1 MRTGPRRWPELPP
14 DMNSLE
20 QAEDLKAFERRL
32 TEYIHCLQPATGRW
46 RMLLIVVSVCT
57 ATGAWNWLI
66 DPETQ
71 KVSFFTSLWNHPFF
85 TISCITLIGLFFAGI
100 HKRVVAPS
108 IIAARCR
115 TVLAEYNMSCDDTGK
130 LILKPRPHVQWQS
143 TLIVLGLK
151 TTFLQKV
158 ITAKSHK
165 RLLLQLDMWLSEQQR
180 TRKVQYLPRQSSWW
194 WPSLSVLWYLWL
206 SVFQHQCHFSTSD
219 PAKVFADEVC
229 M

>member
-1 MRTGPRRWPELPP
+1 MVNEV
-14 DMNSLE
+14 NSTVINVGWCVRAGAVRVSKFHLNRLE
-20 QAEDLKAFERRL
+20 PVRVANQKIEISFYLDLKAFERRL

-130 LILKPRPHVQWQS
+130 LILKPRPHVQ
-143 TLIVLGLK
+143 
-151 TTFLQKV
+151 
-158 ITAKSHK
+158 
-165 RLLLQLDMWLSEQQR
+165 
-180 TRKVQYLPRQSSWW
+180 
-194 WPSLSVLWYLWL
+194 
-206 SVFQHQCHFSTSD
+206 
-219 PAKVFADEVC
+219 
-229 M
+229 

>member
-1 MRTGPRRWPELPP
+1 M
-14 DMNSLE
+14 
-20 QAEDLKAFERRL
+20 
-32 TEYIHCLQPATGRW
+32 
-46 RMLLIVVSVCT
+46 VSVCT

-143 TLIVLGLK
+143 AHIVIGPK
-151 TTFLQKV
+151 AVFLQ
-158 ITAKSHK
+158 ISDTAESHK
-165 RLLLQLDMWLSEQQR
+165 DSFCSWICEGHS
-180 TRKVQYLPRQSSWW
+180 SSWQEVCNIY
-194 WPSLSVLWYLWL
+194 PEGLMMTTTTRIISASVLVSL
-206 SVFQHQCHFSTSD
+206 
-219 PAKVFADEVC
+219 
-229 M
+229 

>member
-1 MRTGPRRWPELPP
+1 
-14 DMNSLE
+14 MNSLE

-115 TVLAEYNMSCDDTGK
+115 TVLAEYNMSCDDVSIFLVRK
-130 LILKPRPHVQWQS
+130 LQ
-143 TLIVLGLK
+143 TCMK
-151 TTFLQKV
+151 TEIFGF
-158 ITAKSHK
+158 
-165 RLLLQLDMWLSEQQR
+165 
-180 TRKVQYLPRQSSWW
+180 RKVDIFLTINCLCGINSGNILYVIDSKIL
-194 WPSLSVLWYLWL
+194 L
-206 SVFQHQCHFSTSD
+206 HFD
-219 PAKVFADEVC
+219 IFGIEIHLIINEI
-229 M
+229 

>member
-1 MRTGPRRWPELPP
+1 
-14 DMNSLE
+14 MNSLE

-115 TVLAEYNMSCDDTGK
+115 TVLAEYNMSCDDPPTSRENPQDSA
-130 LILKPRPHVQWQS
+130 PRPGLAPPILSSTPARSPLQPPPRPDTPRACALLPHVGS
-143 TLIVLGLK
+143 G
-151 TTFLQKV
+151 
-158 ITAKSHK
+158 
-165 RLLLQLDMWLSEQQR
+165 RQR
-180 TRKVQYLPRQSSWW
+180 
-194 WPSLSVLWYLWL
+194 
-206 SVFQHQCHFSTSD
+206 
-219 PAKVFADEVC
+219 A
-229 M
+229 

>member
-1 MRTGPRRWPELPP
+1 MFPPTWLQRGLRAERQIPARDPSSRRVKRLGATPQCWSCRSAAQRDAQSPAARLPTERDAAARLPTEPREPSPRREERTQMPTSGCSIHTHPYFP
-14 DMNSLE
+14 H
-20 QAEDLKAFERRL
+20 LKAFERRL
-32 TEYIHCLQPATGRW
+32 TEYIACLQPATGRW
-46 RMLLIVVSVCT
+46 RMILIVVSVCT

-130 LILKPRPHVQWQS
+130 LILKPRPHVQ
-143 TLIVLGLK
+143 
-151 TTFLQKV
+151 
-158 ITAKSHK
+158 
-165 RLLLQLDMWLSEQQR
+165 
-180 TRKVQYLPRQSSWW
+180 
-194 WPSLSVLWYLWL
+194 
-206 SVFQHQCHFSTSD
+206 
-219 PAKVFADEVC
+219 
-229 M
+229 

>member
-1 MRTGPRRWPELPP
+1 
-14 DMNSLE
+14 MNSLE
-20 QAEDLKAFERRL
+20 QAEEVTVSHSSPPTPLLHPLPSDCELSAVSGWRQTDAAGNYKSRDLKAFERRL
-32 TEYIHCLQPATGRW
+32 TEYVSCLQPATGRW
-46 RMLLIVVSVCT
+46 RMILIVVSVCT

-130 LILKPRPHVQWQS
+130 LILKPRPHVQ
-143 TLIVLGLK
+143 
-151 TTFLQKV
+151 
-158 ITAKSHK
+158 
-165 RLLLQLDMWLSEQQR
+165 
-180 TRKVQYLPRQSSWW
+180 
-194 WPSLSVLWYLWL
+194 
-206 SVFQHQCHFSTSD
+206 
-219 PAKVFADEVC
+219 
-229 M
+229 

>member
-1 MRTGPRRWPELPP
+1 MPNEVRRCCGGRGTAEGAQGGSRSRLSGLRCERLPDAEEGAAVRGDRP
-14 DMNSLE
+14 PPPAMNSLE

-32 TEYIHCLQPATGRW
+32 TEYIACLQPATGRW
-46 RMLLIVVSVCT
+46 RMILIVVSVCT

-130 LILKPRPHVQWQS
+130 LILKPRPHVQ
-143 TLIVLGLK
+143 
-151 TTFLQKV
+151 
-158 ITAKSHK
+158 
-165 RLLLQLDMWLSEQQR
+165 
-180 TRKVQYLPRQSSWW
+180 
-194 WPSLSVLWYLWL
+194 
-206 SVFQHQCHFSTSD
+206 
-219 PAKVFADEVC
+219 
-229 M
+229 

>member
-1 MRTGPRRWPELPP
+1 
-14 DMNSLE
+14 MNSLE

-115 TVLAEYNMSCDDTGK
+115 TVLAEYNMSCDDMTVNSK
-130 LILKPRPHVQWQS
+130 SMPMLNKKKNVVW
-143 TLIVLGLK
+143 TLFSCTSISG
-151 TTFLQKV
+151 TSACHP
-158 ITAKSHK
+158 TA
-165 RLLLQLDMWLSEQQR
+165 L
-180 TRKVQYLPRQSSWW
+180 
-194 WPSLSVLWYLWL
+194 
-206 SVFQHQCHFSTSD
+206 
-219 PAKVFADEVC
+219 
-229 M
+229 

>member
-1 MRTGPRRWPELPP
+1 
-14 DMNSLE
+14 
-20 QAEDLKAFERRL
+20 
-32 TEYIHCLQPATGRW
+32 
-46 RMLLIVVSVCT
+46 MLLIVVSVCT

-143 TLIVLGLK
+143 ALIVTGPKTAFFKQLVQQKAIQDPSYSWIRDGLAAAATDEK
-151 TTFLQKV
+151 CAIFTRNLEGDDSRHQCFGTFDYLSFSIIVTLVLRLLQRFLQMKYV
-158 ITAKSHK
+158 H
-165 RLLLQLDMWLSEQQR
+165 
-180 TRKVQYLPRQSSWW
+180 Y
-194 WPSLSVLWYLWL
+194 
-206 SVFQHQCHFSTSD
+206 
-219 PAKVFADEVC
+219 
-229 M
+229 

>member
-1 MRTGPRRWPELPP
+1 
-14 DMNSLE
+14 MNSLE

-71 KVSFFTSLWNHPFF
+71 KTRDLIFTCSAVLIEHVCLPSTISDTGRTEMHKTTSTPVVSFFTSLWNHPFF

-130 LILKPRPHVQWQS
+130 LILKPRPHVQ
-143 TLIVLGLK
+143 
-151 TTFLQKV
+151 
-158 ITAKSHK
+158 
-165 RLLLQLDMWLSEQQR
+165 
-180 TRKVQYLPRQSSWW
+180 
-194 WPSLSVLWYLWL
+194 
-206 SVFQHQCHFSTSD
+206 
-219 PAKVFADEVC
+219 
-229 M
+229 

>member
-1 MRTGPRRWPELPP
+1 
-14 DMNSLE
+14 MNSLE

-115 TVLAEYNMSCDDTGK
+115 TVLAEYNMSCDDTPLGK
-130 LILKPRPHVQWQS
+130 EHKLAYTSLDFILSNGWICDCHSNNGQEMCNISPDYLHDDDSRYQCCG
-143 TLIVLGLK
+143 TLIICVSPINANVKEEMLCGLRSP
-151 TTFLQKV
+151 T
-158 ITAKSHK
+158 
-165 RLLLQLDMWLSEQQR
+165 
-180 TRKVQYLPRQSSWW
+180 P
-194 WPSLSVLWYLWL
+194 
-206 SVFQHQCHFSTSD
+206 VFQEHPLAIST
-219 PAKVFADEVC
+219 AL
-229 M
+229 

>member
-1 MRTGPRRWPELPP
+1 MPNEVRRCCGGWGTAEGAQGGSRSRLSRLRCEQLLDAEEGAAVRGDRPP
-14 DMNSLE
+14 PPAMNSLE

-32 TEYIHCLQPATGRW
+32 TEYIACLQPATGRW
-46 RMLLIVVSVCT
+46 RMILIVVSVCT

-130 LILKPRPHVQWQS
+130 LILKPRPHVQ
-143 TLIVLGLK
+143 
-151 TTFLQKV
+151 
-158 ITAKSHK
+158 
-165 RLLLQLDMWLSEQQR
+165 
-180 TRKVQYLPRQSSWW
+180 
-194 WPSLSVLWYLWL
+194 
-206 SVFQHQCHFSTSD
+206 
-219 PAKVFADEVC
+219 
-229 M
+229 

>member
-1 MRTGPRRWPELPP
+1 
-14 DMNSLE
+14 MNSLE

-115 TVLAEYNMSCDDTGK
+115 TVLAEYNMSCDDVSIVYVKK
-130 LILKPRPHVQWQS
+130 LQICVRGLNGFGLSKTDINIDCQLARVNGGNILYSTDPKIHIYVSEIEMRLIICGVVQFS
-143 TLIVLGLK
+143 L
-151 TTFLQKV
+151 FL
-158 ITAKSHK
+158 
-165 RLLLQLDMWLSEQQR
+165 
-180 TRKVQYLPRQSSWW
+180 
-194 WPSLSVLWYLWL
+194 
-206 SVFQHQCHFSTSD
+206 
-219 PAKVFADEVC
+219 
-229 M
+229 